1 MNRVRCYRG
10 QSLYDVSV
18 MACGTAAAAKAIAD
32 ANGLALDYVLTEDRV
47 LEVPQVRGRGADVA
61 TGGVAMR
68 DGIGFAMVGELAV
81 D

>member
-10 QSLYDVSV
+10 QSLYDVAV

-32 ANGLALDYVLTEDRV
+32 ANGLTPDYVLAADME

-61 TGGVAMR
+61 TGSVAMR
-68 DGIGFAMVGELAV
+68 DGIGFVRVGELAV